1 MGLFKKKGG
10 DEPADRETTS
20 EDEQL
25 DVDPVPGLQ
34 DEAPEDEPS
43 TADAAPDNASAG
55 DLLAEIDGSELSEA
69 SDDGLD
75 MGDDLMDIFSTTE
88 AANEELSALTADLE
102 DVDAVSLLSL
112 ARQIVADSRN
122 GSNSG

>member
-1 MGLFKKKGG
+1 MGLFTKKGD

-20 EDEQL
+20 EDEHL

-34 DEAPEDEPS
+34 DEAPEAEPS
-43 TADAAPDNASAG
+43 TADAAADNPSAG

-75 MGDDLMDIFSTTE
+75 KGDDLMDIFSTTE
-88 AANEELSALTADLE
+88 AVNEELGALTADLE

-122 GSNSG
+122 GSKSG